1 MRSVN
6 LFYIALILSMAT
18 CKQAAVLTSAE
29 RMAQTLHQVVED
41 KNIRTASVIV
51 LPSGSAYFN
60 GDNSVSFTGS
70 FARIGES
77 YWNLDKL
84 VGMKPTSTQVR
95 KQRFQNR
102 PSVNRS
108 SLLLMV
114 AQPISGVAGS
124 RRIYPYLNHHVRTTT
139 E

>member
-51 LPSGSAYFN
+51 LPSRSAYFN
-60 GDNSVSFTGS
+60 GDTSVAFTGS
-70 FARIGES
+70 FARI
-77 YWNLDKL
+77 
-84 VGMKPTSTQVR
+84 R
-95 KQRFQNR
+95 
-102 PSVNRS
+102 
-108 SLLLMV
+108 
-114 AQPISGVAGS
+114 
-124 RRIYPYLNHHVRTTT
+124 
-139 E
+139 